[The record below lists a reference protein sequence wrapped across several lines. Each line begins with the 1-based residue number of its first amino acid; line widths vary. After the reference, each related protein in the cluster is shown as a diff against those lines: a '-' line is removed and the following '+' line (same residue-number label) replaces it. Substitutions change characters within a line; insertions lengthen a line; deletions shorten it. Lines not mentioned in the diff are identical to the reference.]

1 MSLDGVFSKAV
12 TTTTGS
18 ADGNVGNFLPTPLYN
33 QFIELLREKTFTR
46 SLFRTINMPNAVLD
60 IPAVSAG
67 TQVYYQSAEAT
78 SGVETSITA
87 SKITLTAR
95 KLMAQV
101 LMSKEVLEDANQNLQ
116 SVMTRDFASSL
127 AAAEEEAFLVGR
139 TSTPTVA
146 GHNGTAAN
154 NLNIEKI
161 QTTTNIWEE
170 TGTAALNGV
179 AGYNYDKTANLICDG
194 VVSVG
199 LDSGNVIDAGG
210 ESFYGTTAY
219 TLLRQ
224 AINQLGVLGRNKKD
238 LALIINPVA
247 SSQLLMS
254 TELMTLEKYGRDAT
268 ILTGEVGQLFGVK
281 VLESTFLPS
290 GTGTEVDS
298 AGDETGGTYT
308 GASQVYGLGGVAVL
322 VHVPS
327 VMVGDRRKVSINTEE
342 VLEYDAFRTVLTSRV
357 AFGVERTGCVSV
369 IGNLDADVGLESE

>member
-1 MSLDGVFSKAV
+1 
-12 TTTTGS
+12 
-18 ADGNVGNFLPTPLYN
+18 
-33 QFIELLREKTFTR
+33 
-46 SLFRTINMPNAVLD
+46 
-60 IPAVSAG
+60 
-67 TQVYYQSAEAT
+67 
-78 SGVETSITA
+78 
-87 SKITLTAR
+87 
-95 KLMAQV
+95 
-101 LMSKEVLEDANQNLQ
+101 
-116 SVMTRDFASSL
+116 MTKDFASSL

-139 TSTPTVA
+139 TSAPTVA
-146 GHNGTAAN
+146 GHNGTGAN
-154 NLNIEKI
+154 DTNLEKI
-161 QTTTNIWEE
+161 QTTTNIWAE

-194 VVSVG
+194 IVSVG

-210 ESFYGTTAY
+210 DSFYGTTAY

-268 ILTGEVGQLFGVK
+268 IITGEVGQLFGVK

-290 GTGTEVDS
+290 GTGNEVDS

-308 GASQVYGLGGVAVL
+308 GASQVYGLGGIGVL

-327 VMVGDRRKVSINTEE
+327 VMVGDRRKVSISTEE

-357 AFGVERTGCVSV
+357 AFGVERSGCVSV
-369 IGNLDADVGLESE
+369 IGNLDADVGLEE